1 MATDKQLLVKGIKYL
16 GFTAL
21 LMFIGPTLL
30 YIVLG
35 DRNTTVFIPLLAIGI
50 LICAFAIYM
59 GFKGIKTVM
68 KSIFSK

>member
-1 MATDKQLLVKGIKYL
+1 MATDKQLLLKGIKYL

-30 YIVLG
+30 YIVAG
-35 DRNTTVFIPLLAIGI
+35 DRNTSVFIPLVIIAI
-50 LICAFAIYM
+50 LICGFAIFL
-59 GFKGIKTVM
+59 GFKGIRTVM

>member
-16 GFTAL
+16 AITAL

-30 YIVLG
+30 YVVLG
-35 DRNTTVFIPLLAIGI
+35 DRSTTVFLPLLIIGI

-68 KSIFSK
+68 QSIFSK